1 MNGFFDLE
9 DAIFQAHCQL
19 DYLQN
24 QVEEGAVIESVRDD
38 VVTLVDSCDFELIVN
53 LEPVQR
59 LLDNLRAMK

>member
-1 MNGFFDLE
+1 MSRFFDLE

-19 DYLQN
+19 DILQDV
-24 QVEEGAVIESVRDD
+24 VEDGAVIESVKDN
-38 VVTLVDSCDFELIVN
+38 VVTLVDDRDCEMTVN